1 MSGTIT
7 ELKIQLRAEMKA
19 FVAGLPEGYCK
30 AADAEILRRV
40 VTLPE
45 YQQADTIFCFV
56 GTSSEID
63 TVPILMDAWKKGK
76 QVCVPRCV
84 GKGIMNAYRID
95 GLDELEEG
103 SYGILEPS
111 AAAEIVLP
119 EEIGL
124 ALVPCLS
131 CSSDGRRLGYGGGY
145 YDRYLGKVAAPKAVL
160 CRSRVMREEIPVD
173 GYDLRMGIVV
183 CEDGVRCSF

>member
-7 ELKIQLRAEMKA
+7 ELKKQLRAETKA
-19 FVAGLPEGYCK
+19 FVSGLSEEYCK
-30 AADAEILRRV
+30 AADAKILRRV

-45 YQQADTIFCFV
+45 YLQADTIFCFV
-56 GTSSEID
+56 GTRSEID
-63 TVPILMDAWKKGK
+63 TIPILMDAWKKGK
-76 QVCVPRCV
+76 RVCVPRCV
-84 GKGIMNAYRID
+84 EKGIMNAYRID

-145 YDRYLGKVAAPKAVL
+145 YDRYLRKVAAPKAVL
-160 CRSRVMREEIPVD
+160 CRSRVIREEIPVD

-183 CEDGVRCSF
+183 CEDGVFSH